1 MKGLFLRSI
10 ENKEKIIIFYVD
22 SKNIVSQ
29 RYIRVIRMNEDSIV
43 AFCYWRKKIRT
54 FNMQNI
60 LSAGAPSKNI
70 GAS

>member
-43 AFCYWRKKIRT
+43 AFCYLRKKIRT

-60 LSAGAPSKNI
+60 LSAGVLRRNI